1 MVSPAVGDAVVAGDP
16 LPELIVGPLV
26 IMRRGS
32 ESESESESESCAR
45 HGPLVKTTSHWQP
58 S

>member
-16 LPELIVGPLV
+16 LPELIGPLV
-26 IMRRGS
+26 IMMRG
-32 ESESESESESCAR
+32 SESESESESCAR
-45 HGPLVKTTSHWQP
+45 PHDPLVKTTSHWQP